1 MIFSLS
7 KLKNTTDMKNLI
19 LFIFLAAFMQSCA
32 VIRPGEVG
40 VKTKFG
46 KISPNIKKSGL
57 LYYNP
62 FTSSVTRVPTR
73 LINREMEMNLPSK
86 EGLTI
91 NSDVSILYRIQA
103 NEAITVVEEVGL
115 HFDKIITAVF
125 RSAAAD
131 VCSQFLAKDMHSGE
145 RRTIEKRITELMNE
159 YLEPRGFKVESV
171 LLKSIKLP
179 GGLSKAIELK
189 LESEQNALRM
199 QYVKQEEQAEAE
211 RILIRAEGQ
220 KQERIIK
227 AEAKAK
233 EIEIEAQAT
242 LLANEKLNKSL
253 SEQILKMKQ
262 IEAILELSKSPNAKT
277 LFMNPENP
285 FYMMNE

>member
-1 MIFSLS
+1 
-7 KLKNTTDMKNLI
+7 MKKII
-19 LFIFLAAFMQSCA
+19 LLVFIASVLQSCA

-46 KISPNIKKSGL
+46 KINPDIKKSGL
-57 LYYNP
+57 MFYNP

-73 LINREMEMNLPSK
+73 VINREMEMNLPSK

-91 NSDVSILYRIQA
+91 NSDVSILYRVQSD
-103 NEAITVVEEVGL
+103 EAITVVEEVGL
-115 HFDKIITAVF
+115 QFDKIITAVF

-145 RRTIEKRITELMNE
+145 RRTIEKRITDLMNE
-159 YLEPRGFKVESV
+159 YLESRGFSVEAV

-179 GGLSKAIELK
+179 AGLSKAIEQK

-220 KQERIIK
+220 KQERIIQ

-233 EIEIEAQAT
+233 EIEIQAEANQA
-242 LLANEKLNKSL
+242 ANEKLNESL
-253 SEQILKMKQ
+253 TEEVLRMKQ
-262 IEAILELSKSPNAKT
+262 IEAILELSKSNNAKT

-285 FYMMNE
+285 FYMMGDQK

>member
-1 MIFSLS
+1 MK
-7 KLKNTTDMKNLI
+7 KLMTILI
-19 LFIFLAAFMQSCA
+19 IASFLQSCA

-46 KISPNIKKSGL
+46 KINPNIKQSGL
-57 LYYNP
+57 LFYNP
-62 FTSSVTRVPTR
+62 LTSSVTRVPTR
-73 LINREMEMNLPSK
+73 VINREMEMKLPSK

-91 NSDVSILYRIQA
+91 TSDVSILYRVKA
-103 NEAITVVEEVGL
+103 EESITVIEGVGL
-115 HFDKIITAVF
+115 HFDKVITAVF

-145 RRTIEKRITELMNE
+145 RRNIENAITELMNE
-159 YLEPRGFKVESV
+159 YLMPRGFEVQAV
-171 LLKSIKLP
+171 LLKSINLP
-179 GGLSKAIELK
+179 DGLSKAIEQK

-220 KQERIIK
+220 KQERIIQ
-227 AEAKAK
+227 AEARAR
-233 EIEIEAQAT
+233 EIEIEAKANQA
-242 LLANEKLNKSL
+242 ANEKLNSSL
-253 SEQILKMKQ
+253 TADILKMKQ

-277 LFMNPENP
+277 LFLDQQNP
-285 FYMMNE
+285 FLNLINH

>member
-1 MIFSLS
+1 MRGI
-7 KLKNTTDMKNLI
+7 I
-19 LFIFLAAFMQSCA
+19 LLLTIIGVLQSCA

-46 KISPNIKKSGL
+46 KINPNIKKSGL
-57 LYYNP
+57 MFYNP

-73 LINREMEMNLPSK
+73 VINREMEMNLPSK

-91 NSDVSILYRIQA
+91 NSDVSILYRVQSD
-103 NEAITVVEEVGL
+103 EAITVVEDVGL
-115 HFDKIITAVF
+115 RFDKIITAVF

-145 RRTIEKRITELMNE
+145 RRTIERRITELMNE
-159 YLEPRGFKVESV
+159 YLEQRGFIVDAV

-179 GGLSKAIELK
+179 AGLSKAIEQK

-211 RILIRAEGQ
+211 RILIRAEGR
-220 KQERIIK
+220 KQERIIQ

-233 EIEIEAQAT
+233 EIEIQAA
-242 LLANEKLNKSL
+242 ANQAANQKLNESL
-253 SEQILKMKQ
+253 TEEVLKMKQ
-262 IEAILELSKSPNAKT
+262 IEAILELSKSNNAKT

-285 FYMMNE
+285 FYMMSDQK

>member
-1 MIFSLS
+1 MK
-7 KLKNTTDMKNLI
+7 KLLV
-19 LFIFLAAFMQSCA
+19 LLLAVGFMQSCA

-46 KISPNIKKSGL
+46 KINPNIKKNGL
-57 LYYNP
+57 MFYNP

-73 LINREMEMNLPSK
+73 VINRELDMNLPSK

-91 NSDVSILYRIQA
+91 NSDVSILYRVEA
-103 NEAITVVEEVGL
+103 DEAITVVEEVGL
-115 HFDKIITAVF
+115 RFDKIITAVF

-159 YLEPRGFKVESV
+159 YLEPRGFVVESV

-179 GGLSKAIELK
+179 AGLAKAIEQK
-189 LESEQNALRM
+189 LEAEQNALRM
-199 QYVKQEEQAEAE
+199 EYVKQEEQAEAE

-220 KQERIIK
+220 KKEQIIK
-227 AEAKAK
+227 AEAKARV
-233 EIEIEAQAT
+233 IEIQAEANQA
-242 LLANEKLNKSL
+242 ANEKLNESL
-253 SEQILKMKQ
+253 TEEVLKMKQ
-262 IEAILELSKSPNAKT
+262 IEAILELSKSPNSKT
-277 LFMNPENP
+277 LFMNPKNP
-285 FYMMNE
+285 FFMMNE

>member
-1 MIFSLS
+1 MMFCCFIE
-7 KLKNTTDMKNLI
+7 KEIMKNILTLLVIATLI
-19 LFIFLAAFMQSCA
+19 QSCA

-46 KISPNIKKSGL
+46 KINPNIKQNGL
-57 LYYNP
+57 LFYNP

-91 NSDVSILYRIQA
+91 KSDVSILYRVKS

-115 HFDKIITAVF
+115 QFDKIITAVF

-131 VCSQFLAKDMHSGE
+131 VCSQYLAKDMHSGE
-145 RRTIEKRITELMNE
+145 RRKIENGITELMNE
-159 YLEPRGFKVESV
+159 YLTSRGFEVQAV
-171 LLKSIKLP
+171 LLKSINLP
-179 GGLSKAIELK
+179 DGLSRAIEQK

-199 QYVKQEEQAEAE
+199 QYIKQEEQAEAE

-220 KQERIIK
+220 KQERIIQ
-227 AEAKAK
+227 AEARAK
-233 EIEIEAQAT
+233 EIEIEAKANQA
-242 LLANEKLNKSL
+242 ANEKLNSSL
-253 SEQILKMKQ
+253 TEEVLKMKQ

-277 LFMNPENP
+277 LFLDQKNP
-285 FYMMNE
+285 FLNLLNQ